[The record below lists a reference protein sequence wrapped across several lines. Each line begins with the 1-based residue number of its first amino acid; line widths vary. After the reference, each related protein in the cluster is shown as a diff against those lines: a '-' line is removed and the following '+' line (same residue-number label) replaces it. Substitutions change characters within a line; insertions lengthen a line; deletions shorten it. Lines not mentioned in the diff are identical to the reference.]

1 MIELIIISIT
11 LATLG
16 SIIYF
21 VRYKDK
27 GKPKVGVRRNNN
39 SEYLNDYLELKLYWG
54 SVSLIIL
61 GLTVLITILIIEL
74 IL

>member
-1 MIELIIISIT
+1 MLELIIISIT

-27 GKPKVGVRRNNN
+27 GKPKVGVKRNNN
-39 SEYLNDYLELKLYWG
+39 SEYLNNYSELKLYW
-54 SVSLIIL
+54 SSIFLFIF
-61 GLTVLITILIIEL
+61 GLTVLIAILIIEL